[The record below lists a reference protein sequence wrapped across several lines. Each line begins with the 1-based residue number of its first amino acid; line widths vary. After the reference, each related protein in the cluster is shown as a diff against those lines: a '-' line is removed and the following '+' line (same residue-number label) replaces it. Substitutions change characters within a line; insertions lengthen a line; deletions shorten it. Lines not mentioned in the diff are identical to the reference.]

1 MQTVSFTPITV
12 TVETLQILSKE
23 TNYANLLALY
33 MACVEITTWQK
44 NNSIKASRN
53 FMMKRLNWGE
63 NRLSKAKARLVEL
76 GLLEN
81 VRRTKKDGTVE
92 GHYVLVKHVIHTPLK
107 PSAGFEH
114 GVDSEGTSANDLQ
127 LNANDSKTILP
138 TLTKQK
144 KDLLVLVNK
153 VTNRNFRTLPE
164 RGVKKTL
171 DAFSMVEIE
180 YALRALAADDWHRE
194 RLSEFKIDYLIRSTT
209 IDKFLG
215 KAAPESGDAY
225 GYKNGEK
232 IFTEDDKGNK
242 FWGGELITPQNQD
255 QVLKERMAE

>member
-63 NRLSKAKARLVEL
+63 DRLSKAKARLVEL
-76 GLLEN
+76 SLLEN
-81 VRRTKKDGTVE
+81 VRRTKEDGTVE

-114 GVDSEGTSANDLQ
+114 GVDSGGTNANDLQ

-171 DAFSMVEIE
+171 DAFSLVEVE
-180 YALRALAADDWHRE
+180 SALRALVEDDWHKDKVKE
-194 RLSEFKIDYLIRSTT
+194 LSIDYFTRSTT
-209 IDKFLG
+209 IDKFLALG
-215 KAAPESGDAY
+215 KPARDPRVYGDA
-225 GYKNGEK
+225 
-232 IFTEDDKGNK
+232 
-242 FWGGELITPQNQD
+242 
-255 QVLKERMAE
+255 A